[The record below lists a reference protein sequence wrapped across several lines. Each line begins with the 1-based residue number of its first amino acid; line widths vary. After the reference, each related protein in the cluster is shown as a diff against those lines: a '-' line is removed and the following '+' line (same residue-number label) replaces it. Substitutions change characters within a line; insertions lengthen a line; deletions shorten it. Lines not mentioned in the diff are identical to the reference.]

1 MGDKMNESLGT
12 FNIETLT
19 NLMNDYTKYSVTGI
33 DAELIKKVEDMLAE
47 SKDNP
52 NYTPEKL
59 AEQKKAGKK
68 GKK

>member
-52 NYTPEKL
+52 NYTAEKL

>member
-52 NYTPEKL
+52 NYTVEKL